1 MENELYLLSLELCA
15 VAHVLH
21 FADYIQ
27 MITKDCDFPVALT
40 NVVSDYLYAVSD
52 RTLEKLSCNFS
63 DSGFDR
69 CAVFGDDFSDE
80 LRHNSEDVP
89 DCPEDKI

>member
-1 MENELYLLSLELCA
+1 MENELYLLSLNLRA

-21 FADYIQ
+21 FSDYIQ
-27 MITKDCDFPVALT
+27 MITKDCDFSVALT

-69 CAVFGDDFSDE
+69 EAVFGSNFSDE
-80 LRHNSEDVP
+80 LRHGSENLP
-89 DCPEDKI
+89 KCPADEI